1 MLAAVADSQAAA
13 EVVKTEVL
21 EVKDRAVKLVNV
33 IAAETAVAEEKLAD
47 AKPALDAAEA
57 ALLVRSAFHY
67 FEGFSLWLYSE
78 GNTLLQTINA
88 ADIATV
94 RKLGK
99 PPHLIT
105 LIMDAVILLFRKRID
120 PIKPDPEKQFLT
132 ASWSE
137 SLKVFI
143 IVIILLFPNVVF
155 C

>member
-1 MLAAVADSQAAA
+1 MADSQAEA
-13 EVVKTEVL
+13 EVVKAGVL
-21 EVKDRAVKLVNV
+21 EVKNRAVNLVSV

-47 AKPALDAAEA
+47 AKPALEAAEA
-57 ALLVRSAFHY
+57 ALLVRSAFT
-67 FEGFSLWLYSE
+67 FVEELKLW
-78 GNTLLQTINA
+78 NFADRNALLQTINA

-137 SLKVFI
+137 SLKVFMNDMLFLLI
-143 IVIILLFPNVVF
+143 ISII
-155 C
+155 